1 LFLSGNTSV
10 TLGPKQVGADWVIL
24 WTWTFAGEKRSVLA
38 VMPADSEVE
47 KQQKAVKA
55 GFKSWD
61 EWQAA
66 EKAKIKVF
74 VVYLSR

>member
-1 LFLSGNTSV
+1 
-10 TLGPKQVGADWVIL
+10 
-24 WTWTFAGEKRSVLA
+24 
-38 VMPADSEVE
+38 MPADSEVE